1 MSISQYKDKAEDAIA
16 DHEYSLAINFYTLAI
31 RGNDTSSDLYSGR
44 ANSYY
49 FHMNQNTT
57 TNRKDSW
64 KKIHSDCNRALQLD
78 LGNLD
83 ATYLMGLY
91 HSDAMGKYEKAL
103 KLLNEAYNKSIKPT
117 KRSRSVVKPQQ
128 IYQDIFRVRKLL
140 HDSTTTDS
148 IVNFH
153 PLFVKMASL
162 LQQDYHHEIDAV
174 NRLKLS
180 KEAKDYKLT
189 SLAVQYNENH
199 KNLITIFSN
208 NTNYATVPVVEDPPD
223 HLLCPITFQLM
234 HDPVVSPSGF
244 TYEKSVLA
252 DALQRNPTDP
262 LTRKKITIDECHPNT
277 NLKQAI
283 DLHLTQTSHKST

>member
-1 MSISQYKDKAEDAIA
+1 
-16 DHEYSLAINFYTLAI
+16 
-31 RGNDTSSDLYSGR
+31 
-44 ANSYY
+44 
-49 FHMNQNTT
+49 
-57 TNRKDSW
+57 
-64 KKIHSDCNRALQLD
+64 
-78 LGNLD
+78 
-83 ATYLMGLY
+83 MGLY